1 MENNITTLTVILIIL
16 IVLSAYF
23 SAAETSFSAINRIRL
38 KNMASSGNKRA
49 QETLNL
55 ADEYDSLLSTI
66 LIGNNI
72 VNIASASIATVIFTH
87 YYGTAGVALSTI
99 FLTIII
105 LIFGEISPKSLA
117 KESPEKFAMFATPFL
132 RILIWILTPI
142 NLFFVYWKKFLSK
155 IFKVT
160 DNHTITEEE
169 LITIIDE
176 AQKEGGINEEEGS
189 LIRSAV
195 EFNELEVSDVLTPRV
210 NIIAVEIN
218 ADDEKIN
225 QLFMES
231 GYSRLPIYEGHIDN
245 IIGVLLE
252 KNFHHYLYS
261 KNDNKSLK
269 DIILP
274 VTWVYESFKLPNLLK
289 LLQNNQSHMAVIT
302 DEYGGT
308 KGIVTLEDII
318 EEIVGEIWDE
328 HDEITQEIIKIN
340 DYEYLID
347 GSTNL
352 DKVFELFNL
361 DIDHDVNTIGGFVI
375 DNMGKIPSKGETFNF
390 ENLQITIKKTDHR
403 RVLEV
408 LVKHIPINS
417 DKKQSIN
424 KE

>member
-16 IVLSAYF
+16 IILSAYF
-23 SAAETSFSAINRIRL
+23 SASETSFSAINRIRL

-49 QETLNL
+49 QATLKL
-55 ADEYDSLLSTI
+55 ADKYDSLLSTI

-72 VNIASASIATVIFTH
+72 VNIAAASIATVIFSY
-87 YYGTAGVALSTI
+87 YYGAAGVALSTV

-117 KESPEKFAMFATPFL
+117 KESPEKFAMFATPTL
-132 RILIWILTPI
+132 RILIWVLTPI

-155 IFKVT
+155 IFKVSE
-160 DNHTITEEE
+160 DRIITEEE

-176 AQKEGGINEEEGS
+176 AQTEGGINEEEGD

-210 NIIAVEIN
+210 NIIAVDIH
-218 ADDEKIN
+218 AGDEKIN
-225 QLFMES
+225 QLFVES
-231 GYSRLPIYEGHIDN
+231 GYSRLPVYEGHIDN

-261 KNDNKSLK
+261 KNSDKSLK

-274 VTWVYESFKLPNLLK
+274 VTWVYESIKLAKLLK

-308 KGIVTLEDII
+308 KGIVTMEDII

-328 HDEITQEIIKIN
+328 HDEITKEIIKVN
-340 DYEYLID
+340 ESEYLID
-347 GSTNL
+347 GATNL
-352 DKVFELFNL
+352 DKVFELFDL
-361 DIDHDVNTIGGFVI
+361 DIDHDANTMGGFVI
-375 DNMGKIPSKGETFNF
+375 DKMGKIPSKEDTLIF
-390 ENLQITIKKTDHR
+390 ENLQITITKTDNR

-408 LVKHIPINS
+408 LVKHIPIN
-417 DKKQSIN
+417 
-424 KE
+424 

>member
-16 IVLSAYF
+16 IILSAYF
-23 SAAETSFSAINRIRL
+23 SASETSFSAINRIRL

-49 QETLNL
+49 QATLKL
-55 ADEYDSLLSTI
+55 ADKYDSLLSTI

-72 VNIASASIATVIFTH
+72 VNIAAASIATVIFSY
-87 YYGTAGVALSTI
+87 YYGAAGVALSTV

-117 KESPEKFAMFATPFL
+117 KESPEKFAMFATPTL
-132 RILIWILTPI
+132 RILIWVLTPI

-155 IFKVT
+155 IFKVSE
-160 DNHTITEEE
+160 DRIITEEE

-176 AQKEGGINEEEGS
+176 AQTEGGINEEEGD

-210 NIIAVEIN
+210 NIIAVDIH
-218 ADDEKIN
+218 AGDEKIN
-225 QLFMES
+225 QLFVES
-231 GYSRLPIYEGHIDN
+231 GYSRLPVYEGHIDN

-261 KNDNKSLK
+261 KNSDKSLK

-274 VTWVYESFKLPNLLK
+274 VTWVYESIKLAKLLK

-308 KGIVTLEDII
+308 KGIVTMEDII

-328 HDEITQEIIKIN
+328 HDEITQEIVKLSES
-340 DYEYLID
+340 EYLID

-352 DKVFELFNL
+352 DKVFELFNI
-361 DIDHDVNTIGGFVI
+361 DEDHDANTMGGFVI
-375 DNMGKIPSKGETFNF
+375 DKMGKIPSYDETFIF
-390 ENLQITIKKTDHR
+390 ENLQITITKIDHR

-408 LVKHIPINS
+408 LVKQIPTH
-417 DKKQSIN
+417 
-424 KE
+424 